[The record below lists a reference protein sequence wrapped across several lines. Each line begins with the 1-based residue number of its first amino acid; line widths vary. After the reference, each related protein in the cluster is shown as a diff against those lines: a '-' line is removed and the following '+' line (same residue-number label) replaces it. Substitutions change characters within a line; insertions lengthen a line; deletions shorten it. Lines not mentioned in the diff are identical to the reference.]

1 MLPNKRNHKQF
12 VKAQQQLLAFLHEQ
26 TNSLPKNWNMDDHIM
41 VVLTTLITAMHNT
54 GWSKAEIRANI
65 ENVLALK
72 HDLH

>member
-12 VKAQQQLLAFLHEQ
+12 VKAQQQLLAFLNEQ

-41 VVLTTLITAMHNT
+41 VVLTTLITTMYNT

-72 HDLH
+72 QDLH